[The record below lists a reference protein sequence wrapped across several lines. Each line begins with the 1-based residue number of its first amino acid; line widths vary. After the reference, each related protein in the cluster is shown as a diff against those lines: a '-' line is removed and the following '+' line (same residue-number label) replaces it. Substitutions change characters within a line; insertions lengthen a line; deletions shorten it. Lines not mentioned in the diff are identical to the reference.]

1 MSNRVSNLKEDLLD
15 CLLSDY
21 PEIST
26 QNLLNEILV
35 DYLSLIDDDRLSEL
49 EDIIVNQFGEWQWL
63 WNHSNQVLR
72 KILIVFT
79 M

>member
-1 MSNRVSNLKEDLLD
+1 MSRVLNLKSEITDS
-15 CLLSDY
+15 LLSFA
-21 PEIST
+21 ST
-26 QNLLNEILV
+26 QSKENLLNEILV
-35 DYLSLIDDDRLSEL
+35 DYLSLIDDERLSEL
-49 EDIIVNQFGEWQWL
+49 EDIIVNQFGEWL